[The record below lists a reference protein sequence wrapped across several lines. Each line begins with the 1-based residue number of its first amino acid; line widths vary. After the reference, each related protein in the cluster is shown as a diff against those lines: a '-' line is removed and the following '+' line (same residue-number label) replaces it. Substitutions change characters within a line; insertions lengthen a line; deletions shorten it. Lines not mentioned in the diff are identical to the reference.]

1 LVIELRK
8 NNLKEKEKNKVL
20 IIKAINQN
28 HLELGRLVE
37 EASKYLTFIK
47 FILMKKLIIILLFI
61 PIVGCKTISNIPVPK
76 PSSYELMAI
85 AKKAPLSEEESK
97 VWSYSDLKND
107 SIPGMSLD
115 KAYSFLQGKKGVEV
129 VVGVV
134 DSGTD
139 LLHEDLRDVAWVN
152 VKEIENNGIDDDKN
166 GYIDD
171 INGWNFLGTI
181 YKEHLEYERI
191 VKDPIIAD
199 EETLK
204 EATEFYNKKVDG
216 AEANKKRYGQ
226 MLQMVT
232 NVDSTL
238 SKYFKNKNYSKDDVM
253 DASTDDNSL
262 KQSLSIAKQM
272 YGNGL
277 RSLSQAIQEL
287 NSLVDKADELLNG
300 DSLKNEYR
308 NILGDDPNIM
318 DDKPYGD
325 SKTGHSIK
333 DESHGTHVSGIIA
346 ASRDNKIGI
355 NGIAN
360 NVKIMAVRAVPDG
373 DEYDKDVALG
383 LRYAVDNGAKII
395 NTSFGKG
402 FSPKKEWVFE
412 AIEYAA
418 SKDVLIVNAAGNDGN
433 NIDFEKVF
441 PIDSRDLKTEISD
454 NFLTVGAMSANYDE
468 NLPASFSNYGKINV
482 DVFAPG
488 VQIYSTTPENE
499 YAKFSGT
506 SMAAP
511 SAAGVAALIRSYYPK
526 LSASQVKHI
535 LMNSGTL
542 INFEVIKPGSRSWE
556 KPNGEKVPFSDLSVS
571 GRIVNAYNALKM
583 ADYMINSR

>member
-1 LVIELRK
+1 MVIELRK

-20 IIKAINQN
+20 IIKVINLN

-47 FILMKKLIIILLFI
+47 FILMKKLIIILLLI
-61 PIVGCKTISNIPVPK
+61 PIVSCKTISNIPVPK

-85 AKKAPLSEEESK
+85 AKKVPLSEEESK

-115 KAYSFLQGKKGVEV
+115 KAYSFLQGKEGVEV

-253 DASTDDNSL
+253 DASTDDNVL

-360 NVKIMAVRAVPDG
+360 NVKIMAIRAVPDG